1 MDHLPSIVQ
10 GSRFNLQLPTLS
22 NKRITVKVTEKVAG
36 KEGRRPKAGQRV
48 QTSRGPDKAG
58 YEVGQRQDVG
68 LLRLIIGQSNG
79 LTFGKRVALC
89 SSVGAPQRPGGRE
102 PDSSSCPSSRLAGR
116 TSAHSAL
123 TSPLRLPR
131 RRPELHSSSA
141 GGALRAARPSLS
153 PHFPPTPVTASATA

>member
-1 MDHLPSIVQ
+1 M
-10 GSRFNLQLPTLS
+10 
-22 NKRITVKVTEKVAG
+22 
-36 KEGRRPKAGQRV
+36 RPKAGQRT

-68 LLRLIIGQSNG
+68 LLRPIIGQSNS
-79 LTFGKRVALC
+79 LTFGKHIGLC
-89 SSVGAPQRPGGRE
+89 SRVCAPQSPGGRG
-102 PDSSSCPSSRLAGR
+102 PVSSRPPPARSRALLQLQS

-141 GGALRAARPSLS
+141 GGAQGRSGFAEPPLPADPRHGLRHSLTRGRSPKRPPRLAPRARQSAVTSWFSPPDAA
-153 PHFPPTPVTASATA
+153 